1 MSSCFSRN
9 FCGIP
14 EHSARSSTASFL
26 PPAPTL
32 SGSHTRVNCE
42 PEITT
47 ARGETS
53 ELDDEVKK
61 VLDNEGLEEK
71 ALDEELDNE
80 VVPPLRFGPPK
91 GRTRSVASQSKENIN
106 SNSFL
111 YSTLSH
117 LIIILVSN
125 LPAPERELPANGSS
139 RSTGGILRGHA
150 LGNTPNIGDPF
161 EDMEPDVKP
170 LARGQINVIIVQQP
184 PGDLIIENPTSHL
197 KVISP
202 CYETLAPLLKK
213 VAKSYSPVCSKY
225 FIR

>member
-47 ARGETS
+47 ARVETS
-53 ELDDEVKK
+53 ELDDEVEK
-61 VLDNEGLEEK
+61 VLDDEGLEEK
-71 ALDEELDNE
+71 ALDEELDDE
-80 VVPPLRFGPPK
+80 VVPPLSFGPPK

-106 SNSFL
+106 SNFFL

-125 LPAPERELPANGSS
+125 LLESS
-139 RSTGGILRGHA
+139 IHGNSVACETRTDKFGIYLY
-150 LGNTPNIGDPF
+150 
-161 EDMEPDVKP
+161 METMY
-170 LARGQINVIIVQQP
+170 R
-184 PGDLIIENPTSHL
+184 
-197 KVISP
+197 
-202 CYETLAPLLKK
+202 C
-213 VAKSYSPVCSKY
+213 KY
-225 FIR
+225 KMLTRIMMAYLSCL